1 MDPPHSTLGAPQY
14 PRGQHLSSSL
24 QEYQEYHRPQQEYPL
39 KTLEYPMSTVG
50 EYTVSTCADI
60 ELAGDAK
67 NRYILS
73 RHVSLPAFS
82 CSA

>member
-1 MDPPHSTLGAPQY
+1 
-14 PRGQHLSSSL
+14 
-24 QEYQEYHRPQQEYPL
+24 
-39 KTLEYPMSTVG
+39 MSTVG
-50 EYTVSTCADI
+50 EYAVSTCADI